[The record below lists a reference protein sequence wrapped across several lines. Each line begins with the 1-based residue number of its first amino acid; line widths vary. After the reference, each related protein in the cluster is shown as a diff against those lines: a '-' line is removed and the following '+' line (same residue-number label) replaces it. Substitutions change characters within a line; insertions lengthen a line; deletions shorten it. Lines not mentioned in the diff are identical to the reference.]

1 MNWMDLLIAIVIGGV
16 IGWLASLIMKTNA
29 QQGILANV
37 LVGIVGSGLGHFLA
51 QKLNIGGGGI
61 VPWLVAVGGA
71 VLLIFILKVLG
82 IFK

>member
-1 MNWMDLLIAIVIGGV
+1 MDWMGLLIAIVIGGV
-16 IGWLASLIMKTNA
+16 IGWVASMIMKTDA

-37 LVGIVGSGLGHFLA
+37 IVGIVGSGLGHWLA
-51 QKLNIGGGGI
+51 GKLGIAGGSL
-61 VPWLVAVGGA
+61 VQWLVAIGGA